1 MICDSGFWKVYQ
13 AGQEKILVREDF
25 LIDIASKS
33 NIIYINA
40 EINFTIFRNRKY
52 NSDISFSYSVKI
64 KRNSFHFFQ
73 INIRIFF
80 QKYSF
85 KCFDQ

>member
-1 MICDSGFWKVYQ
+1 MILESISSRSRENFG
-13 AGQEKILVREDF
+13 EEDF
-25 LIDIASKS
+25 LIDIAYKS

-64 KRNSFHFFQ
+64 K
-73 INIRIFF
+73 
-80 QKYSF
+80 
-85 KCFDQ
+85 

>member
-1 MICDSGFWKVYQ
+1 MIQDFGKYIKQVKRKFWC
-13 AGQEKILVREDF
+13 GRIF
-25 LIDIASKS
+25 LIDIPSKS

-64 KRNSFHFFQ
+64 K
-73 INIRIFF
+73 
-80 QKYSF
+80 
-85 KCFDQ
+85 